1 MRFPDPRS
9 SVLVALIA
17 PLLLGGG
24 GATAAS
30 VGYAQATG
38 YFKKDSRPSLY
49 QPLNLLDGREA
60 TAWCST
66 TSDALNDTLQLGF
79 KDVVRIDEIRVY
91 TGNGFDEKSFGEFSR
106 ARKFSLTGPKG
117 ATTFQVN
124 DERGQQSVSLNPPL
138 TGAVFTLE
146 VLDQFPAED
155 LDAPVCL
162 TDLVFYSG
170 GKPLNGP
177 WLTQKLKYD
186 KAQAGVL
193 GTWYGG
199 YEGAPD
205 RYLSFFFDGTYRFTY
220 EPLDGDAKPRTFTG
234 EYEVNGSRV
243 TIDIPGKGKM
253 SGRWTREV
261 VAGSKPKRSLALSGD
276 GLPEELKQVFR
287 EHP

>member
-1 MRFPDPRS
+1 MPNPGTS
-9 SVLVALIA
+9 LAAAASLALTLA
-17 PLLLGGG
+17 G
-24 GATAAS
+24 GAEAAAAP
-30 VGYAQATG
+30 VGYAQASG

-66 TSDALNDTLQLGF
+66 TSDVLNDTLQVGF
-79 KDVVRIDEIRVY
+79 KDVVRIDEVRVY
-91 TGNGFDEKSFGEFSR
+91 TGNGFDEKTFGEFSR
-106 ARKFSLTGPKG
+106 ARKFSITGPKT
-117 ATTFQVN
+117 ASTFQVN
-124 DERGQQSVSLNPPL
+124 DERGQQSVALNPPL
-138 TGAVFTLE
+138 VGAVFTLE

-193 GTWYGG
+193 GTWYSG

-220 EPLDGDAKPRTFTG
+220 EPLDNGLKPRSFTG
-234 EYEVNGSRV
+234 EYQVNGTRL
-243 TIDIPGKGKM
+243 TLDIPGKGKV
-253 SGRWTREV
+253 SGRWAREV
-261 VAGSKPKRSLALSGD
+261 VAGAKPKRTLALAGT
-276 GLPEELKQVFR
+276 GLPEELKEPFR